1 MTRAFSS
8 EAGTGSREEN
18 ASRQG
23 PGAPFRFNR
32 NGKGSRGLWILAV
45 LLSHW
50 RRHPMQL
57 ATLLIGLIAATAL
70 WSGVQALN
78 QQARNAYDRAAA
90 TFGGSRTA
98 TLVGNDS
105 ATFPQK
111 LFVDLRRAGWPVS
124 PMLEGRVQI
133 DGRSYRLLGVEPV
146 TLPAE
151 VGNAPAVGKASLQS
165 FVTPPGEMLVAP
177 ETLRDLDLTEGVRPQ
192 ANGMSLP
199 PLRVQPELAPGV
211 LVVDI
216 GIAQEILKMPD
227 QVSRLLVG
235 KFTMPHAAL
244 QSVTGDKLKLVEP
257 NAETDLERLTDSFH
271 LNLTAFGLLS
281 FFVGLFIVNSA
292 IGLAFEQ
299 RLPMLRTLRACGV
312 SARMLNTV
320 LVVELVSLA
329 LAAGLI
335 GLICGYFIAAALL
348 PDVAASLRGLYGA
361 QIPGQLSLKPVW
373 WLAGIAISIL
383 GALAAAAASLTKA
396 IRMPVLASAQ
406 PQAWRQA
413 QRRWLMLQS
422 AAAIAVF
429 AVAGGLIWFGDSLL
443 AGFAVLAA
451 LMLGAALILP
461 MILEI
466 ALSLG
471 ERSARRPVGIWF
483 WADSRQQLSGL
494 SLALMALLLALAVN
508 VGVGTMVESFSRTF
522 LVWLDGRLAA
532 DVYINAASDTQAAK
546 IKAWLRDRPE
556 VEAILPGGRAD
567 TQFGGA
573 PIEVLGLPDH
583 ATYRDNWP
591 LLESTANAW
600 IRLRPGDAC
609 LVSEQLSRRM
619 KLAIGDR
626 ISVPA
631 PGGDWP
637 LEIVGVYA
645 DYGNPKGQIALNFAA
660 LTRHFP
666 QIPMTRIGLRVAP
679 GKIAPLIAALQQT
692 FGLDDRNVAD
702 QATMK
707 AESKRI
713 FNRTFSVTAA
723 LNAFTLGVAG
733 VALLTSL
740 LTLANSRLPQLA
752 PLWAIGLTRRRLAA
766 LELLKTMAVAL
777 ITALFALPL
786 GLLVAWC
793 LLAIVNVK
801 AFGWRLPFHVFPLQ
815 LIELLAVAL
824 AAALCAAALP
834 VARLARMQ
842 PASLIR
848 IFVNE
853 R

>member
-1 MTRAFSS
+1 MKR
-8 EAGTGSREEN
+8 
-18 ASRQG
+18 
-23 PGAPFRFNR
+23 P
-32 NGKGSRGLWILAV
+32 LWILAV

-57 ATLLIGLIAATAL
+57 ATLLIGLISATAL

-78 QQARNAYDRAAA
+78 QQARIAYDRAAA
-90 TFGGSRTA
+90 TFGGARA
-98 TLVGNDS
+98 AMLVSKDS
-105 ATFPQK
+105 ASFPQQ

-133 DGRSYRLLGVEPV
+133 EGRSFRLLGVEPV
-146 TLPAE
+146 TLPSE
-151 VGNAPAVGKASLQS
+151 VGNAPAVGRGSLQA
-165 FVTPPGEMLVAP
+165 FLTPPGEMLVAP
-177 ETLRDLDLTEGVRPQ
+177 ETLRDLGLKDGERPQ
-192 ANGMSLP
+192 ANGISLP
-199 PLRVQPELAPGV
+199 PLRVQAELAPGA
-211 LVVDI
+211 LIVDI
-216 GIAQEILKMPD
+216 GIAQDILKMPR

-235 KFTMPHAAL
+235 KSKAPHATL
-244 QSVTGDKLKLVEP
+244 ESVAGDKLRLVAP
-257 NAETDLERLTDSFH
+257 SAESDLERLTDSFH

-329 LAAGLI
+329 LLAGLI
-335 GLICGYFIAAALL
+335 GLVCGYFIAAALL

-373 WLAGIAISIL
+373 WFAGIAISIL
-383 GALAAAAASLTKA
+383 GALAAAAASLAKA
-396 IRMPVLASAQ
+396 IRMPVLATAQ
-406 PQAWRQA
+406 PQAWQQA
-413 QRRWLMLQS
+413 QRRWLTLQS
-422 AAAIAVF
+422 AAALAVF
-429 AVAGGLIWFGDSLL
+429 AIAAALIRFGDSLI

-461 MILEI
+461 MVLQI
-466 ALSLG
+466 ALAFG
-471 ERSARRPVGIWF
+471 QRSTRAPVGIWF

-522 LVWLDGRLAA
+522 LAWLDGRLAA
-532 DVYINAASDTQAAK
+532 DVYVNAASDAQAK
-546 IKAWLRDRPE
+546 EIKAWLRERPE
-556 VEAILPGGRAD
+556 VHAILPGGRAD

-591 LLESTANAW
+591 LLESIANAW
-600 IRLRPGDAC
+600 TRLRPGDTC

-619 KLAIGDR
+619 KLDLGDH
-626 ISVPA
+626 IEVPA
-631 PGGDWP
+631 PGGSWP
-637 LEIVGVYA
+637 LEIVGIYA
-645 DYGNPKGQIALNFAA
+645 DYGNPKGQIAVNFAA
-660 LTRHFP
+660 LTRRFP
-666 QIPMTRIGLRVAP
+666 QTPQTRLGLRVAP
-679 GKIAPLIAALQQT
+679 ARIGPLIAALQEK

-707 AESKRI
+707 RESKRV

-733 VALLTSL
+733 IALLTSL

-815 LIELLAVAL
+815 LIELLAVAM

-842 PASLIR
+842 PATLIR
-848 IFVNE
+848 TFANE

>member
-1 MTRAFSS
+1 
-8 EAGTGSREEN
+8 
-18 ASRQG
+18 
-23 PGAPFRFNR
+23 
-32 NGKGSRGLWILAV
+32 
-45 LLSHW
+45 
-50 RRHPMQL
+50 MQL
-57 ATLLIGLIAATAL
+57 ATLLIGLISATAL

-78 QQARNAYDRAAA
+78 QQARTAYDRAAA
-90 TFGGSRTA
+90 TFGGARTA
-98 TLVGNDS
+98 VLVGKDS
-105 ATFPQK
+105 ATFPQQ

-133 DGRSYRLLGVEPV
+133 DGRSFRLLGVEPV
-146 TLPAE
+146 TLPSE
-151 VGNAPAVGKASLQS
+151 VGNAPAVGRGRLQS

-177 ETLRDLDLTEGVRPQ
+177 ETLRDLGLKDGDRPQ
-192 ANGMSLP
+192 ANGLTLP
-199 PLRVQPELAPGV
+199 PLRVQAELAPGA
-211 LVVDI
+211 LIVDI
-216 GIAQEILKMPD
+216 GIAQDILKLPG
-227 QVSRLLVG
+227 QLSRLLVG
-235 KFTMPHAAL
+235 KSKAPHATL
-244 QSVTGDKLKLVEP
+244 ESVAGDKLRLVEP
-257 NAETDLERLTDSFH
+257 SAESDLERLTDSFH

-320 LVVELVSLA
+320 LVIELVSLA
-329 LAAGLI
+329 LVAGLI
-335 GLICGYFIAAALL
+335 GLVCGYFIAAALL

-373 WLAGIAISIL
+373 WFAGIAISIL
-383 GALAAAAASLTKA
+383 GALAAAAASLAKA
-396 IRMPVLASAQ
+396 IRMPVLATAQ
-406 PQAWRQA
+406 PQAWQQA

-422 AAAIAVF
+422 AAALAVF
-429 AVAGGLIWFGDSLL
+429 AVAAALIQFGDSLIT
-443 AGFAVLAA
+443 GFAVLAA

-461 MILEI
+461 MILQI
-466 ALSLG
+466 ALALG
-471 ERSARRPVGIWF
+471 QRSARAPVGIWF

-532 DVYINAASDTQAAK
+532 DVYISAASDQQAK
-546 IKAWLRDRPE
+546 EIKAWLRDRPE
-556 VEAILPGGRAD
+556 VQAILPGGRAD
-567 TQFGGA
+567 TQLGGT

-583 ATYRDNWP
+583 TTYRDNWP

-600 IRLRPGDAC
+600 VRLRPGDAG

-619 KLAIGDR
+619 KLAIGDH
-626 ISVPA
+626 IEVPA
-631 PGGDWP
+631 PGGSWL
-637 LEIVGVYA
+637 LEIVGIYA
-645 DYGNPKGQIALNFAA
+645 DYGNPKGQIAVNFAA

-666 QIPMTRIGLRVAP
+666 QTPLTRIGLRVEP
-679 GKIAPLIAALQQT
+679 DKIAPLITALQEK

-707 AESKRI
+707 RESKRV

-733 VALLTSL
+733 IALLTSL

-815 LIELLAVAL
+815 LIELLAVAM

-842 PASLIR
+842 PATLIR
-848 IFVNE
+848 TFVNE